1 MTVAPNRPAL
11 RVGACY
17 DFRNPPGSPLTWPQ
31 LYGAVLDQIAWLD
44 ELGFDLVWFTEHHF
58 VDDGYLPSWIPVAG
72 AVAARTSRIRISSD
86 ITLMPFQEPL
96 RLAEDLAVLDN
107 ISNGR
112 MEIGVGMGYALHE
125 FRGFGIPRPQRVS
138 RTEEGVEV
146 LQRAFTGERFSFRGK
161 RYTYDDVRVTPT
173 VVQPGGPPIWL
184 AAMGRPGADRAARLG
199 THLLP
204 QGAPDQVL
212 DPWRDA
218 VRAAGGDPTGRRV
231 GIIRPWL
238 VTDDRDRDWPPI
250 REAERYKARQ
260 YAEWLTESGDDVSLQ
275 LTGATEPIPQTWV
288 VGDEETVLEQ
298 MTDFIERFGITDV
311 VTWGCPPGFSPERMN
326 ESFERFAIGVLPR
339 LRSRFAEP

>member
-1 MTVAPNRPAL
+1 MTTRPHL

-17 DFRNPPGSPLTWPQ
+17 DFRNPTDSPLSWPQ

-72 AVAARTSRIRISSD
+72 AVASRTSRIRISSD

-125 FRGFGIPRPQRVS
+125 FHGFNIPRAQRVS
-138 RTEEGVEV
+138 RTEEGVEI
-146 LQRAFTGERFSFRGK
+146 LQRAFSGDRFSYAGK
-161 RYTYDDVRVTPT
+161 RFTYNDVRVTPT
-173 VVQPGGPPIWL
+173 PVQEGGPPIWM
-184 AAMGRPGADRAARLG
+184 AAMGTPGAERAARLG
-199 THLLP
+199 LHLLP
-204 QGAPDQVL
+204 QGAADQVL
-212 DPWRDA
+212 DPWREA
-218 VRAAGGDPTGRRV
+218 TRARGDDPSARRV

-250 REAERYKARQ
+250 RAAERYKAGI
-260 YAEWLTESGDDVSLQ
+260 YADWLTSSGDNVSLQ
-275 LTGATEPIPQTWV
+275 LTGNADPIPQTWII
-288 VGDEETVLEQ
+288 GDEDKVFDEMCQ
-298 MTDFIERFGITDV
+298 FIDAFGITDV
-311 VTWGCPPGFSPERMN
+311 VTWGCPPGFDPEQMN
-326 ESFERFAIGVLPR
+326 ASFERFATGVLPR
-339 LRSRFAEP
+339 LRERY